1 MSPLYGLTDRTI
13 TISASQNMRDELE
26 LARRQL
32 GERSISSTVRRFV
45 TAGLAELVLSRESN

>member
-1 MSPLYGLTDRTI
+1 MSPISEFTDRVI
-13 TISASQNMRDELE
+13 TISAPQSMRNELE
-26 LARRQL
+26 RARREL